1 VSSKY
6 LPVPDTLPSI
16 LAGKIEPSVFTFKKQ
31 TEKGKSFLT
40 QDGLSQIQFTSV
52 NDSHMVIEL
61 SVNNNQDSGMIFWF
75 ILDSRN
81 INSESVER
89 KFFYFKANEEMV
101 LPAGRNYFERIQEVT
116 LLSYDAEEFR

>member
-1 VSSKY
+1 M
-6 LPVPDTLPSI
+6 
-16 LAGKIEPSVFTFKKQ
+16 
-31 TEKGKSFLT
+31 
-40 QDGLSQIQFTSV
+40 TSV
-52 NDSHMVIEL
+52 DDCHMVIEL

-75 ILDSRN
+75 KLDSRN

-101 LPAGRNYFERIQEVT
+101 LPAGRNYFERIQKVT